1 MYANIP
7 YLTAELVPLLETYAL
22 TKQRNI
28 GPRTWVM
35 DSLLDAGVPHDVLLR
50 ILDDMFWRNE
60 EPFQGNTRKI
70 LVLDAVWVADKW
82 YSESLKGR
90 SYAGGRTAM
99 GAGFKPEAVVQMLEA
114 YLRSGVDFG
123 LEAEV
128 VERLVSDIRRRFTV

>member
-1 MYANIP
+1 MS
-7 YLTAELVPLLETYAL
+7 YLIAELVPLLETYAL
-22 TKQRNI
+22 TNTKQRNI
-28 GPRTWVM
+28 SPRTWVI
-35 DSLLDAGVPHDVLLR
+35 DSLVDAGVPHDVLLR

-90 SYAGGRTAM
+90 SYSGGRTAM

-114 YLRSGVDFG
+114 YARSGVDFG
-123 LEAEV
+123 PEAEA
-128 VERLVSDIRRRFTV
+128 VERLVSDIKRKFLV

>member
-1 MYANIP
+1 M
-7 YLTAELVPLLETYAL
+7 
-22 TKQRNI
+22 
-28 GPRTWVM
+28 
-35 DSLLDAGVPHDVLLR
+35 
-50 ILDDMFWRNE
+50 
-60 EPFQGNTRKI
+60 
-70 LVLDAVWVADKW
+70 ADKW